1 MLDEPTAGVS
11 PVIMDELFQH
21 IINIKK
27 QNIAILMVEQNA
39 RQALEISDRGY
50 ILVSGK
56 NAYEGKGEYLL
67 NDSEIKKAFLG
78 G

>member
-1 MLDEPTAGVS
+1 
-11 PVIMDELFQH
+11 
-21 IINIKK
+21 
-27 QNIAILMVEQNA
+27 MVEQIA